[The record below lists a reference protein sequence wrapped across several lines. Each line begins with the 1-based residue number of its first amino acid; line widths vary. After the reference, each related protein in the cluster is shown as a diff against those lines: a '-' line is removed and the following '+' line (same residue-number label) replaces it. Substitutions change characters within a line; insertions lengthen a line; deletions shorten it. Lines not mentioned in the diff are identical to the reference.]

1 MVYTMNEFWEKEW
14 AKCPEADGID
24 FVPIGWWPWS
34 PGLPVA
40 QSNVKADFEN
50 PNFCYPRSGRFF
62 WKWVDGKKQYIL
74 QPHMIEYFQKEF
86 CSRCGTQRCPG
97 DAEAIATC
105 GHAERKPKMKKQAYV
120 SVTYLFTFEPSEVGV
135 SEDCTESEFEAAIDG
150 YLNRVFEE
158 VQGAA
163 DIIPNDIE
171 VDIKGD
177 FE

>member
-1 MVYTMNEFWEKEW
+1 MDKFWQDEW
-14 AKCPEADGID
+14 DKHPGAEGVD

-34 PGLPVA
+34 KGLPVH
-40 QSNVKADFEN
+40 QTNVKADFEN
-50 PNFCYPRSGRFF
+50 PHLMVPRSNRFC
-62 WKWVDGKKQYIL
+62 WKMVNGKKQYIL
-74 QPHMIEYFQKEF
+74 TPYMEEHFQKEF

-97 DAEAIATC
+97 DSEAIATC
-105 GHAERKPKMKKQAYV
+105 GYAERKPKMKKQAYV
-120 SVTYLFTFEPSEVGV
+120 SVTYLFTFEPSEVGIP
-135 SEDCTESEFEAAIDG
+135 EDCTKSEFEAAVDG

-158 VQGAA
+158 VEGAA